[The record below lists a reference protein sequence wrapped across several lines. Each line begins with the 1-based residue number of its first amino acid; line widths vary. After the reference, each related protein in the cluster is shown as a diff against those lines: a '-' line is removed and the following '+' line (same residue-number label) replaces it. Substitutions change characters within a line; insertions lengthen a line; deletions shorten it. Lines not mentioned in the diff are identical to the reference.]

1 VQCHEKNHRPS
12 NEKGEKLMIKQN
24 LSLASEPFFMGM
36 SESALRQVE
45 GLVYHREYEP
55 RQIIHFPE
63 DPCDHVFW
71 VREGRVK
78 VTRVSGDGRE
88 LTFRHLLPGDMLGEE
103 CLVHREKRSDYAE
116 SMGVTV
122 LCLMR
127 AEDFSRLYSQILEL
141 SNRVTMHL
149 CRRTIELENV
159 LSDTVFNSVR
169 RRVASGLLRLY
180 RKERNV
186 QGDFLG
192 NGGTLRVT
200 HQEVANLIGSTR
212 ETTTSV
218 LHALREAGILQM
230 ANRRL
235 TVLDSAALAHL
246 AGRS

>member
-1 VQCHEKNHRPS
+1 
-12 NEKGEKLMIKQN
+12 MIKQN
-24 LSLASEPFFMGM
+24 LPLALEPFFMGM
-36 SESALRQVE
+36 SESVVRQIE
-45 GLVYHREYEP
+45 PLVYHREYES

-63 DPCDHVFW
+63 DPCDFVFW

-103 CLVHREKRSDYAE
+103 CLLQREKRSDYAE
-116 SMGVTV
+116 AMGLTT

-127 AEDFSRLYSQILEL
+127 AEDFCRLHNQHLEL
-141 SNRVTMHL
+141 ANRVSKHL
-149 CRRTIELENV
+149 CRRALELENV
-159 LSDTVFNSVR
+159 LSDTVFTSVR

-180 RKERNV
+180 RRERSEE
-186 QGDFLG
+186 GKLPS
-192 NGGTLRVT
+192 NGGTLCVT

-218 LHALREAGILQM
+218 LHGLREEGILKM

-235 TVLDSAALAHL
+235 TVLDSVALAHL